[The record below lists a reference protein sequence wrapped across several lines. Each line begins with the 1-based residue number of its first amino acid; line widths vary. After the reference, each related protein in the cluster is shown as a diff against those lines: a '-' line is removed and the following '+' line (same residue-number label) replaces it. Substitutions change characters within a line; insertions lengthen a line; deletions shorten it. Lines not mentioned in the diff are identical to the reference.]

1 MVKLYSDDEMLE
13 KCKLY
18 QPIPLALEQKV
29 LHYEGNQNNVSIL
42 NGIIKSPYKTGQPVD
57 SVINYAHQ
65 LEYNIPVPADAFISS
80 YEKLLDEEIKKGT
93 KQVMDELLEKI
104 EMEGDQEQEE
114 EEEII
119 EEKVKRVRRTKEQM
133 REAREMVEYDKY

>member
-80 YEKLLDEEIKKGT
+80 YEKLLDDEIKKGT
-93 KQVMDELLEKI
+93 KKVMDELLEKI